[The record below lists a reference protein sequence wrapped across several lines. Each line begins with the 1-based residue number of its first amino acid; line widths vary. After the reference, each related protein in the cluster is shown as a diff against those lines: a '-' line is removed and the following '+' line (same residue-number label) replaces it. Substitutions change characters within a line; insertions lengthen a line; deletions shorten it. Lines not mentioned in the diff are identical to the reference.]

1 MDSVITNIHSRCDQ
15 SPFFFDKDKCC
26 IPDQAN
32 VWHHT
37 NLNFTKRKLDTF
49 IKYLLRAIFAA
60 TKTSIVLIRIS
71 MISGIVVSF
80 YRSPLSMVA
89 RERVSVEN
97 NLRFLDFSIPRANQR
112 INKIF
117 LKVLKKLFLS
127 FKR

>member
-1 MDSVITNIHSRCDQ
+1 MQSVTIFCN
-15 SPFFFDKDKCC
+15 KDKCC

-37 NLNFTKRKLDTF
+37 NLNFTKRELDTF

-60 TKTSIVLIRIS
+60 TKASIVLIRIS
-71 MISGIVVSF
+71 MISGIVVFF

-89 RERVSVEN
+89 RERISDED
-97 NLRFLDFSIPRANQR
+97 NLHFLYFSIPRANQR

-117 LKVLKKLFLS
+117 LKVLEKMFLS